1 MHTAVIDE
9 RTPLYVSGILILIDE
24 SDVRYWALFTLV
36 SMLLSLLLTH
46 SSTISQQAAFTSRS
60 DPCWF
65 IGRNKGHQQMTSFNT
80 VPHQTNPP

>member
-9 RTPLYVSGILILIDE
+9 RTPLDVSGILTLIDE
-24 SDVRYWALFTLV
+24 SDVGYWVLFTLV

-46 SSTISQQAAFTSRS
+46 SSTISQQAACTSRS
-60 DPCWF
+60 DPSWF
-65 IGRNKGHQQMTSFNT
+65 IGRNQGNQQTTSFNT